1 MLWKRGFAGILLGG
15 CLALTSGVVR
25 TADLVVEVIR
35 LQHRTAEQI
44 LPLIQ
49 PIVTSGT
56 ANGAG
61 TEIVVRTTRS
71 NLLDVKK
78 VIAQLDRAPRRL
90 VVTVRQDAPEAGA
103 SDSTSITRIYS
114 TREADSDRA
123 VQRVR
128 VSDGHAAYVYFGQ
141 SVPVV
146 LHAGGR
152 PVRGDGRAAVEP
164 VEPVVAVR
172 ETLSGFVVRPRVS
185 GEWVSVDIEPRH
197 DVPGSHGRG
206 SIQLQRIATT
216 VEGRIGTWI
225 ELGAVQSADGVST
238 AGTSYSTRSTT
249 VRPRRILVRVDAV
262 D

>member
-1 MLWKRGFAGILLGG
+1 MCWKRGFAGILLGG

-25 TADLVVEVIR
+25 AADLVVEVLR
-35 LQHRTAEQI
+35 LQHRTAEQM

-49 PIVTSGT
+49 PMVTSGT
-56 ANGAG
+56 ANGVG
-61 TEIVVRTTRS
+61 SEIVVRTTRS
-71 NLLDVKK
+71 NLLEVKK

-90 VVTVRQDAPEAGA
+90 VVTVRQDAAEAGA
-103 SDSTSITRIYS
+103 SDSPSATRIHS
-114 TREADSDRA
+114 TRQADSDRA
-123 VQRVR
+123 VQRVQ
-128 VSDGHAAYVYFGQ
+128 VSDGHAAYVYVGL

-152 PVRGDGRAAVEP
+152 PVRGDGRAA

-197 DVPGSHGRG
+197 DVPGSQGRG
-206 SIQLQRIATT
+206 SIDLQRIATT

-225 ELGAVQSADGVST
+225 ELGAIQSGDDVST
-238 AGTSYSTRSTT
+238 AGTSYSTRGTT
-249 VRPRRILVRVDAV
+249 VRLRRILVRVDAV